1 MARKPNQGGNVWPSF
16 ELASRLYDLANI
28 AFIVSLI
35 VGVFA
40 TVLLVWMGNV
50 KEGFLRRDV
59 AQAGAHAADANER
72 AAALE
77 KEAANA
83 RLETENLRSQLVP
96 RRLKRDAFVKALV
109 DVPKAAV
116 EIIYARDDFES
127 IEFAQE
133 IAIFLEKGNWQVTS
147 RHQLHYSKNRMRR
160 FRQQWQQVGSPLA
173 LLLSQTRK
181 TCPPMGLKSQT

>member
-1 MARKPNQGGNVWPSF
+1 VWPSF

>member
-1 MARKPNQGGNVWPSF
+1 MNICFLFRTIIPDLTHPAIKTRPMARKPNQGGNVWPSF

-35 VGVFA
+35 VGVIA

-59 AQAGAHAADANER
+59 AQAGAPAAHANER

-116 EIIYARDDFES
+116 EIIYARDDFEV
-127 IEFAQE
+127 
-133 IAIFLEKGNWQVTS
+133 IAHVPAIGIAGIWRRGAGLTAES
-147 RHQLHYSKNRMRR
+147 RADS
-160 FRQQWQQVGSPLA
+160 S
-173 LLLSQTRK
+173 
-181 TCPPMGLKSQT
+181 CE